1 MKISSLHV
9 LCEGY
14 GRSFS
19 IDYSNANIDPR
30 PNVLALGRWIN
41 HKGTKLL
48 CGVNLNY
55 LSDDQVLELQK
66 NLQTILGDRNLR
78 RRVRKLR
85 SLMPQI
91 FDRAYRTYN
100 QEHVRIIAPGTLKFY
115 REPKPQPFK
124 EPVTKAIEPIKAK
137 KELKKP
143 EDITKEINKIEKDD
157 RGVDFDK
164 EEPEQDDKDV
174 LEKEKK
180 VAAKDAKLEKGEPIK
195 PEKETKKPKEK
206 IKEPEPEKDANFGK
220 SKPEII
226 KPEDLDFEE
235 GEEDTDEG
243 IPK

>member
-14 GRSFS
+14 SRTYKFGYDNF
-19 IDYSNANIDPR
+19 NIDPR
-30 PNVLALGRWIN
+30 PNVVALGRWVN

-48 CGVNLNY
+48 CGINLNY

-85 SLMPQI
+85 GLMPQI

-100 QEHVRIIAPGTLKFY
+100 QDHVKIVAPGTLKFFK
-115 REPKPQPFK
+115 EPKPQPIK

-143 EDITKEINKIEKDD
+143 DDVSKDINKIDKDE
-157 RGVDFDK
+157 RGIDFDK
-164 EEPEQDDKDV
+164 EEPEQDDKDI
-174 LEKEKK
+174 LSKEKK
-180 VAAKDAKLEKGEPIK
+180 VASKDIKLQKGEPIK
-195 PEKETKKPKEK
+195 LVDPRKK
-206 IKEPEPEKDANFGK
+206 IKEPIEPDKDANFGN
-220 SKPEII
+220 SKPEIVE
-226 KPEDLDFEE
+226 PEDLDFED